1 LGKESKIMTTFKHL
15 HESIIDPPQES
26 ENPYIWQDKKI
37 NPLIRVKIVDILTE
51 LKIIWR
57 ELTIVGSIT
66 GKFWSIENSDIDCTV
81 FCDVDIKTL
90 ETYRKITRVVNER
103 NFFGPF
109 PINFYFRTD
118 TIGDLETLADGI
130 YDLLQDQWIKEPA
143 DIDEVEE
150 VLKNPKKLAARIA
163 KRLDAQLDEVAG
175 MTQDLVND
183 YKSESVN
190 FEEKLNLLQLEL
202 DDYINSLEGIH
213 KKRVDEFS
221 KSLEGTDLGI
231 VRKYRSR
238 NYLPWNVV
246 YKLLVKWLYFK
257 WQAVFKDEL
266 KDSELKKEELK
277 DLMKRFVRYW
287 V

>member
-1 LGKESKIMTTFKHL
+1 
-15 HESIIDPPQES
+15 
-26 ENPYIWQDKKI
+26 
-37 NPLIRVKIVDILTE
+37 LIRIRIVDILTE

-66 GKFWSIENSDIDCTV
+66 GKFWSIESDIDCTV
-81 FCDVDIKTL
+81 FCDVDLKTL
-90 ETYRKITRVVNER
+90 ENYRKLTRVINER

-118 TIGDLETLADGI
+118 TVEDMLTLADGI
-130 YDLLQDQWIKEPA
+130 YDLLQDKWIKESA

-150 VLKNPKKLAARIA
+150 VLANPKKLAARIA
-163 KRLDAQLDEVAG
+163 KRLDAQLDDVAE
-175 MTQDLVND
+175 MTQTLVND
-183 YKSESVN
+183 YKNGGN

-202 DDYINSLEGIH
+202 DDYINSLDSIH
-213 KKRVDEFS
+213 KKRVDEFQ

-238 NYLPWNVV
+238 NFLPWNVV

-257 WQAVFKDEL
+257 WQAIFKDEL
-266 KDSELKKEELK
+266 KDSELKKGELK
-277 DLMKRFVRYW
+277 DLMQRFVRYW

>member
-1 LGKESKIMTTFKHL
+1 MILKHL
-15 HESIIDPPQES
+15 HESIIDPPKES
-26 ENPYIWQDKKI
+26 ENPYVWQDGKI
-37 NPLIRVKIVDILTE
+37 NPLIRIRIVDILTE

-66 GKFWSIENSDIDCTV
+66 GKFWSIESDIDCTV
-81 FCDVDIKTL
+81 FCDVDLKTL
-90 ETYRKITRVVNER
+90 ENYRKLTRVINER

-118 TIGDLETLADGI
+118 TVEDMLTLADGI
-130 YDLLQDQWIKEPA
+130 YDLLQDKWIKESA

-150 VLKNPKKLAARIA
+150 VLANPKKLAARIA
-163 KRLDAQLDEVAG
+163 KRLDAQLDDVAE
-175 MTQDLVND
+175 MTQTLVND
-183 YKSESVN
+183 YKNGGN

-202 DDYINSLEGIH
+202 DDYINSLDSIH
-213 KKRVDEFS
+213 KKRVDEFQ

-238 NYLPWNVV
+238 NFLPWNVV

-257 WQAVFKDEL
+257 WQAIFKDEL
-266 KDSELKKEELK
+266 KDSELKKGELK
-277 DLMKRFVRYW
+277 DLMQRFVRYW